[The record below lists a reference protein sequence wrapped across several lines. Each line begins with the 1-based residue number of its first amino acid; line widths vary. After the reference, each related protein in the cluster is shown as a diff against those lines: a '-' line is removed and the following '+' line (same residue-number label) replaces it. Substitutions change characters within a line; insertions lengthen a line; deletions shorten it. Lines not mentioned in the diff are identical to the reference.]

1 MSHSSARLTR
11 FIKTEFKEL
20 IKKKNNLHLSK
31 KGISVIGKLYDLIV
45 KADKSFHSNQKH
57 IQIENMEVHLKQEE
71 IQIDSFIPREIVA
84 KIKAADRFQQKCK
97 ILHNGDTYNIKFVY
111 PIIDAIIETK
121 TRIQRFFQD
130 AIYKIYLWLYVADK
144 YASKYCSSIMNLH
157 FYFTDHMKRL
167 GSIDLEALDMIH
179 VNTAF
184 TSSCSK
190 ETDIYLFRREEWF
203 KVFIHETFH
212 NLGFDFSEM
221 DCSNI
226 DKQMN
231 TLFPLNNTFKI
242 YESYCEMWA
251 ETIHILFLLFFKG
264 YDKKDAL
271 VKFETVLQYET
282 VYSVFQCVKMLN
294 HYQITYDQLT
304 NKNCPI
310 SKKAR
315 EKYKEK
321 SPVFSYYVI
330 KTIFL
335 LSWNDFMEWCLNN
348 NPNLL
353 QFNKTS
359 TTQMSFFDLI
369 YGLHKSERVLK
380 NIAFMENWFKLNK
393 RGNHDPYIMLNMR
406 MTLNG

>member
-1 MSHSSARLTR
+1 MKRNQTILISFLKR
-11 FIKTEFKEL
+11 EFPEL
-20 IKKKNNLHLSK
+20 LKKKQALIPSK
-31 KGISVIGKLYDLIV
+31 KSMSVLGKLYGLIL
-45 KADKSFHSNQKH
+45 KADKSFHNNQKN
-57 IQIENMEVHLKQEE
+57 IQFEKLELKSKLEE
-71 IQIDSFIPREIVA
+71 IQVDSFIPKEIVS
-84 KIKAADRFQQKCK
+84 KIKGADRFQQTYK
-97 ILHNGDTYNIKFVY
+97 ILHNGDIYNINFIY
-111 PIIDAIIETK
+111 PIMNASETK
-121 TRIQRFFQD
+121 VLVQRFFQD
-130 AIYKIYLWLYVADK
+130 AIHKIYLWLYVADK
-144 YASKYCSSIMNLH
+144 YASKSCSNTMNLH

-190 ETDIYLFRREEWF
+190 ETDIHLFRREEWF

-226 DKQMN
+226 DKHMN

-251 ETIHILFLLFFKG
+251 ETVHILFLLFLKG
-264 YDKKDAL
+264 YDKSN
-271 VKFETVLQYET
+271 VISKFETILQYET

-294 HYQITYDQLT
+294 HYRITYDQLT
-304 NKNCPI
+304 NKSSPI

-315 EKYKEK
+315 EKYIEK

-348 NPNLL
+348 NQNLL

-359 TTQMSFFDLI
+359 TTQMSFVNLI
-369 YGLHKSERVLK
+369 AQLHKSEKVLS
-380 NIAFMENWFKLNK
+380 NIAFMENWFKVNK
-393 RGNHDPYIMLNMR
+393 QGNHDPYIMRNMR
-406 MTLNG
+406 MTLHG

>member
-1 MSHSSARLTR
+1 MKRNQTILISFL
-11 FIKTEFKEL
+11 KLEFPEL
-20 IKKKNNLHLSK
+20 LKKKQALIPSK
-31 KGISVIGKLYDLIV
+31 KSMSVLGKLYGLIL
-45 KADKSFHSNQKH
+45 KADKSFHNNQKN
-57 IQIENMEVHLKQEE
+57 IQFEKLELKSKLEE
-71 IQIDSFIPREIVA
+71 IQVDSFIPKEIVS
-84 KIKAADRFQQKCK
+84 KIKGADRFQQTYK
-97 ILHNGDTYNIKFVY
+97 ILHNGDIYNINFIY
-111 PIIDAIIETK
+111 PIMNASETK
-121 TRIQRFFQD
+121 VLVQRFFQD
-130 AIYKIYLWLYVADK
+130 AVYKIYLWLYVADK
-144 YASKYCSSIMNLH
+144 YASKSCSNTMNLH

-190 ETDIYLFRREEWF
+190 ETDIHLFRREEWF

-226 DKQMN
+226 DKHMN

-251 ETIHILFLLFFKG
+251 ETVHILFLLFLKG
-264 YDKKDAL
+264 YDKSN
-271 VKFETVLQYET
+271 VISKFETILQYET

-294 HYQITYDQLT
+294 HYRITYDQLT
-304 NKNCPI
+304 NKSSPI

-315 EKYKEK
+315 EKYIEK

-348 NPNLL
+348 NQNLL

-359 TTQMSFFDLI
+359 TTQMSFVNLI
-369 YGLHKSERVLK
+369 AQLHKSERVLS
-380 NIAFMENWFKLNK
+380 NIAFMENWFKSNK
-393 RGNHDPYIMLNMR
+393 QGNHDPYIMRNMR
-406 MTLNG
+406 MTLHG